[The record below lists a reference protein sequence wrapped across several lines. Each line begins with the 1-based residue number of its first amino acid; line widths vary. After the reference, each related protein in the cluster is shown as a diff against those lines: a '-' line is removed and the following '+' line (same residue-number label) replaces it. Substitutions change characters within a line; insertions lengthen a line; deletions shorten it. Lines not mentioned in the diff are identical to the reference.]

1 MNILLLGANGMLG
14 PYVIKALENE
24 HKLRLTDINDPPDTN
39 HEYIKLDVL
48 DLDGV
53 IAAAKGM
60 DAIVN
65 LSVLRPH
72 RKVAFD
78 VNAVGCYNA
87 MRAAVEH
94 KINKVINTGPHFT
107 IAGPTY
113 EDFDFNINPEIPS
126 QSGTG
131 LYAHT
136 KSLGQEICR
145 VFSENHDVY
154 VMTLLFYHFREPDDP
169 IALPPGP
176 YNFVP
181 FSVTWEDAGAAFSA
195 AIKMDVD
202 QLESNCEIFNVFADL
217 PHGQFSNEKTKR
229 ILGWKPTD
237 NMDKH
242 WRRSAQK

>member
-72 RKVAFD
+72 RIVAFD

-145 VFSENHDVY
+145 VFSENQKKCRREGCFSCLKPSLKCQTTHPWERDLSSVQFG
-154 VMTLLFYHFREPDDP
+154 LFQLRHRTDTILKKYSVDKIHFTS
-169 IALPPGP
+169 
-176 YNFVP
+176 F
-181 FSVTWEDAGAAFSA
+181 F
-195 AIKMDVD
+195 K
-202 QLESNCEIFNVFADL
+202 
-217 PHGQFSNEKTKR
+217 EKTPVTTFLF
-229 ILGWKPTD
+229 I
-237 NMDKH
+237 
-242 WRRSAQK
+242 SQ